1 MKIKQTL
8 SRINYRNIFLF
19 ISWTIVIVFFLFSS
33 INAVEVRQHE
43 VCRGIQFEIN
53 KGQEN
58 YFIDEQDLKRELT
71 HQQANLIGKRMVSI
85 DFKKVERNIDKNLFV
100 EKAMIYKSNTGN
112 LVVEVLPKNPI
123 VRVLANNGMNYY
135 VSDKWRWM
143 PTSGKYTKKVLLITG
158 DVTDI
163 TSAKNPRDSSFNQQ
177 VKMITEFIV
186 SDPFWSGLIDQIHVN
201 NGKKICLITS
211 IIQPYIVFGTV
222 DKQMETKFKK
232 IEIFLKKC
240 LPVIQAN
247 NYESLDISFKNQVI
261 GVKKQ
266 TINQI

>member
-19 ISWTIVIVFFLFSS
+19 ISWTIVIVFFLFAS

-43 VCRGIQFEIN
+43 TCKGISFEIDN
-53 KGQEN
+53 GEEN
-58 YFIDEQDLKRELT
+58 YFIDEQDLKKELT
-71 HQQANLIGKRMVSI
+71 HQQANLIGKRMVEI

-112 LVVEVLPKNPI
+112 VVIEVQPKNPI
-123 VRVLANNGMNYY
+123 VRVWANNGMNYY
-135 VSDKWRWM
+135 VSDKWKWM
-143 PTSGKYTKKVLLITG
+143 PTSGKYTKKVLMITG
-158 DVTDI
+158 DITDVTG
-163 TSAKNPRDSSFNQQ
+163 AKNPKDSAFNQQ
-177 VKMITEFIV
+177 LKMISEFIV
-186 SDPFWSGLIDQIHVN
+186 KDPFWSGLIDQVHVA

-211 IIQPYIVFGTV
+211 VFEPYIIFGSV
-222 DKQMETKFKK
+222 DQQMENKFKK
-232 IEIFLKKC
+232 IEVFLKKC

-261 GVKKQ
+261 GTKKQ